1 MAEAT
6 TVGRTRV
13 SLTPDTSK
21 FGDVLKIELP
31 KAIRQ
36 PAIKA
41 GDLAGQIITGKI
53 QGAVAKMKPV
63 VRVGIDLD
71 TTAAKTKLDK
81 LTKARTVK
89 VQATLDDAAAK
100 TGLDKLTAARSVKL
114 TVDLDAASAK
124 TKLDKLV
131 GKRTVSI
138 TAELDDKA
146 AAASL
151 RRLTEDR
158 TVKITAQLDDK
169 AAVASLARL
178 TQDRQ
183 VKVGVDLDERTAK
196 SKMDKLTTN
205 RTVQILPKVNE
216 PAYQRAKDK
225 LDKLCRDRV
234 VNIRASVDTRVGA
247 QEIKNLTSRR
257 KVRIDVDVDTR
268 VGADSLA
275 NLTRRRSMTIQARA
289 DTRAANTAINH
300 AARDRSV
307 NIRVRSGGLG
317 ALTGSLGSL
326 GSAGASGSGGM
337 NELTATVLKW
347 TTAIAAAL
355 PTVGSFSAALAQLG
369 PLAATAA
376 PAVSLLTG
384 AFAALAVGT
393 RGVGDAI
400 KAAFEPADA
409 EAAKAASATKAVET
423 AQRSLARSQRSLQDA
438 QVQAAE
444 RVRQAQDHVASSER
458 ALTVAQRDARQAVLD
473 LNAARRQAVR
483 DLEDLNNRLK
493 DGRLSEEEATLAIEQ
508 AELDLQR
515 VRSDPAATQLQ
526 IEQADLAKRRAVQS
540 LEEQRV
546 ELSRLE
552 KDTAAANKAGVEG
565 SKTVLDAKKQVKDAD
580 QRVADQQ
587 RALAEA
593 QKAVVKAQVDG
604 ARQIADAQEHVADAM
619 RSVAEAQQ
627 NAAAQTSKLD
637 TAMANLSPNARAF
650 VQTLQD
656 MEPAWKAMRLDVQ
669 DSLFAGLGAKL
680 QTVGGQVLPTV
691 RAGLKGAADQLNIMG
706 KNALDAFGNLEKA
719 GTLKQV
725 FDGIKSSLS
734 NLSRIPGQLV
744 TALGQL
750 SVAARPAFDRMTGG
764 LAESMDKWMGKLDKG
779 LKSGR
784 LEEAIST
791 ALDVAVK
798 FGKVLADLGG
808 IISGILQA
816 ASAAG
821 GDFFGVIGAALAEI
835 RRIIK
840 SPEIQAALTEIFRAL
855 NAVAGML
862 AGALGQAIQALLPV
876 LAELSP
882 AVIQITKILGPVITQ
897 VIKDLGAALAPVAK
911 ALGPVL
917 VAAAQAIG
925 DLVLAISPLLPVV
938 GDLVA
943 ALLPALVPLIQT
955 LGKIFQK
962 LAPVVEIIANLLGVT
977 LRPVIE
983 ALAGVLVE
991 IAMAFADQ
999 FLAILQQLMP
1009 VIPQLIPVVIQLAKS
1024 ITEILLAVTPL
1035 LPQLMMFG
1043 AQLMTQLLPAL
1054 LPLVGPITQLILLLT
1069 QFATWVIMKI
1079 VVPALSKL
1087 IDFLGWLKEKMQ
1099 PAVDAVKWLTEKV
1112 VGAFR
1117 WLYDI
1122 LLGHSIIPDIVN
1134 GTVGWFLR
1142 LLARGKQIAKD
1153 IKDAIVGKFQDLKDG
1168 AAKIW
1173 DDFWGSI
1180 KSIASAARKL
1190 VEDGVSDWGDRIKG
1204 MFRTIRD
1211 GIGDVWDGIKGL
1223 VKAPIKFW
1231 IDVVYNKGIVPVW
1244 NKTAGSIPGV
1254 PDLSTMA
1261 MPKGFARGGVLPGW
1275 STWRDGDDQLVPM
1288 RRGEGVYVS
1297 EAMRD
1302 PYERARLHAV
1312 NQAAMA
1318 GQSLSRFR
1326 GFSEGGIFGS
1336 IGDAMVNT
1344 VASAFKGANVIRGE
1358 IGELASKAFK
1368 PVKSGV
1374 RKALGSNNSTWPG
1387 MVAGAPIHL
1396 IDKAIDYIRGKD
1408 TPPEGTGS
1416 WIKPVNAAYGTRFGV
1431 AGRMWSSGH
1440 HTGLDFPAATGTK
1453 IVAVDNGTVESATSG
1468 GPYGKHILVQHGGGL
1483 ASLYAHMSAMVAKA
1497 GDTIKQGG
1505 RVGSVG
1511 ATGNVTGPHLHL
1523 EARVNGRPVDP
1534 MPYLTGPTGDGGTGV
1549 QRWRGVVE
1557 QALGQVGQSLSL
1569 VNTTLRRMNQE
1580 SGGNPTAVNRW
1591 DSNWKA
1597 GHPSVGLM
1605 QVIEGTF
1612 RRFAGKYR
1620 NTGPFMYGVSTSPIA
1635 NVYASMKYA
1644 LAQYGSLSRA
1654 YNRPGGYSR
1663 GGIVQVHR
1671 GLPSGYAKGGI
1682 LKVGGKK
1689 IDTGPL
1695 AASVGGNFLK
1705 QLTSTAA
1712 AIDAAMTKVATA
1724 VRNAFKGVK
1733 TSLDD
1738 KLLKQIN
1745 TANKQLQT
1753 LAKARDAVAA
1763 KIAAANQ
1770 LAADATGQAVQYTAM
1785 TSLPNSGLTFD
1796 ASGILNG
1803 LNVRLG
1809 QLKKFGA
1816 NLTTLAK
1823 RGLSKTLLQQLIT
1836 AGPEQGAAYAQ
1847 ALVDATPEMLKQI
1860 NTTQASIDKAASQY
1874 GKDAADAMY
1883 DAGVN
1888 SGKGYLTGLAS
1899 TQKAIEAQMA
1909 KIAKS
1914 IQRTIKVELKIK
1926 SPSRVLE
1933 ALGRFTGQGF
1943 ARGVE
1948 RTVPDAQAAAVRMAG
1963 AVRRTAAATAA
1974 RIQQQSTINNAG
1986 DRHLHYNAAVR
1997 EVASRKSVLDAL
2009 AIDDM
2014 LHRTVVV

>member
-6 TVGRTRV
+6 VVGRTRV
-13 SLTPDTSK
+13 SITPDVSQVGPT
-21 FGDVLKIELP
+21 LKVELP
-31 KAIRQ
+31 KVVR
-36 PAIKA
+36 PAAEKA
-41 GDLAGQIITGKI
+41 GDVIADTISRRVREATRR
-53 QGAVAKMKPV
+53 MRPV
-63 VRVGIDLD
+63 IKVGIDLD
-71 TTAAKTKLDK
+71 TAPAKTKLDK
-81 LTKARTVK
+81 LTKPRTVK
-89 VQATLDDAAAK
+89 VTAQVDDKAAR
-100 TGLDKLTAARSVKL
+100 TTLDKLTRDRTVKVR
-114 TVDLDAASAK
+114 VDLDTAG
-124 TKLDKLV
+124 TKSQLDKLV
-131 GKRTVSI
+131 KTRTAKIEAKVDDRAAK
-138 TAELDDKA
+138 TALT
-146 AAASL
+146 
-151 RRLTEDR
+151 RLSADR
-158 TVKITAQLDDK
+158 TVKVGVTLDDRG
-169 AAVASLARL
+169 ARTSLDRL
-178 TQDRQ
+178 TRD
-183 VKVGVDLDERTAK
+183 
-196 SKMDKLTTN
+196 
-205 RTVQILPKVNE
+205 RTVKARVDVDDRAAQAKLRSILGQRTVDVLPKVQQA
-216 PAYQRAKDK
+216 AYRQAERQ
-225 LDKLCRDRV
+225 LDRLCRDRV

-247 QEIKNLTSRR
+247 QEIKNLTQRR

-275 NLTRRRSMTIQARA
+275 NLTRRRQMTIQARV
-289 DTRAANTAINH
+289 DTAG
-300 AARDRSV
+300 AARTLATLTRDRTV
-307 NIRVRSGGLG
+307 NVRLRSRGAN
-317 ALTGSLGSL
+317 ALTSDL
-326 GSAGASGSGGM
+326 AGIGDSGSGSSLGLGL
-337 NELTATVLKW
+337 LTNKVTLI
-347 TTAIAAAL
+347 TGAILSAL
-355 PTVGSFSAALAQLG
+355 PAVASFSAALAQLG

-376 PAVSLLTG
+376 PALGVLVG
-384 AFAALAVGT
+384 GFAALKLGT
-393 RGVGDAI
+393 VGVGDAI
-400 KAAFEPADA
+400 KAAFDGSDDS
-409 EAAKAASATKAVET
+409 AKQAAASVKQVET
-423 AQRSLARSQRSLQDA
+423 AQRQLANAHRGVSDA
-438 QVQAAE
+438 
-444 RVRQAQDHVASSER
+444 ER
-458 ALTVAQRDARQAVLD
+458 ALTNAQRDARRAQDELSI
-473 LNAARRQAVR
+473 ARRQAVR
-483 DLEDLNNRLK
+483 DIEDMNAALRK
-493 DGRLSEEEATLAIEQ
+493 GRLDEKQAALDVQQ
-508 AELDLQR
+508 AELDLEK
-515 VRSDPAATQLQ
+515 VRSDPTATQLQ
-526 IEQADLAKRRAVQS
+526 IQQADLALQKARANV
-540 LEEQRV
+540 EEQ
-546 ELSRLE
+546 SRQQKRLTT
-552 KDTAAANKAGVEG
+552 DTAAANKAGVEG
-565 SKTVLDAKKQVKDAD
+565 SDIVVKAKERIRQANEQVANQERALADAHRA
-580 QRVADQQ
+580 VAD
-587 RALAEA
+587 AAKNLAEA
-593 QKAVVKAQVDG
+593 QK
-604 ARQIADAQEHVADAM
+604 
-619 RSVAEAQQ
+619 
-627 NAAAQTSKLD
+627 NAAEQTSKLD
-637 TAMANLSPNARAF
+637 EAMAKLSPNARGF
-650 VQTLQD
+650 VRTLQE
-656 MEPAWKAMRLDVQ
+656 MAPAWGAMRLDVQ
-669 DSLFAGLGAKL
+669 DSLFAGLGARL
-680 QTVGGQVLPTV
+680 QAVGGQVLPTV
-691 RAGLKGAADQLNIMG
+691 RSGLMGIAGQLNLTG
-706 KNALDAFGNLEKA
+706 KNALDAVANLEKA

-725 FDGIKSSLS
+725 FDGIKQSFS
-734 NLSRIPGQLV
+734 NLSRIPGQMV
-744 TALGQL
+744 TAFGQL

-764 LAESMDKWMGKLDKG
+764 LAETMDKLMGKLEKG
-779 LKSGR
+779 FKSGR

-798 FGKVLADLGG
+798 FGRVLADLGG
-808 IISGILQA
+808 IISGILKA

-821 GDFFGVIGAALAEI
+821 GDFFGVIGAALKQI
-835 RRIIK
+835 HKVID
-840 SPEIQAALTEIFRAL
+840 SPEIQKALTEIFKAL
-855 NAVAGML
+855 NAVAGLL
-862 AGALGQAIQALLPV
+862 AGALGQTIQALLPI
-876 LAELSP
+876 LAQLSP
-882 AVIQITKILGPVITQ
+882 SVIEITKLLGPVITQ

-955 LGKIFQK
+955 VGKIFQK

-1009 VIPQLIPVVIQLAKS
+1009 VIPELIPVVIQLAKS

-1054 LPLVGPITQLILLLT
+1054 LPLVGPLTQLILLLT

-1079 VVPALSKL
+1079 VVPAMQKL
-1087 IDFLGWLKEKMQ
+1087 IDFLGWLKEKMK
-1099 PAVDAVKWLTEKV
+1099 PAVDAVKWVTEKIAA
-1112 VGAFR
+1112 AFQ
-1117 WLYDI
+1117 WVYDV

-1142 LLARGKQIAKD
+1142 LLKRGKEIARD
-1153 IKDAIVGKFQDLKDG
+1153 IKDAVVGKFNDLKDG
-1168 AAKIW
+1168 ATKVW
-1173 DDFWGSI
+1173 DDFWGGI
-1180 KSIASAARKL
+1180 KAIASAARKL
-1190 VEDGVSDWGDRIKG
+1190 VTDGVSDWGDKLKE
-1204 MFRTIRD
+1204 MFGTIRD
-1211 GIGDVWDGIKGL
+1211 GVGKIWDGIKGL

-1231 IDVVYNKGIVPVW
+1231 IDVVYNNGIVPVW
-1244 NKTAGSIPGV
+1244 NHTAARIPGV
-1254 PDLSTMA
+1254 DPLKEMP

-1336 IGDAMVNT
+1336 IGDGIVNT
-1344 VASAFKGANVIRGE
+1344 VASVFKGANVVRGE
-1358 IGELASKAFK
+1358 LGELASKAFK
-1368 PVKSGV
+1368 PVKSGIK
-1374 RKALGSNNSTWPG
+1374 KALGTNTSTWPG

-1396 IDKAIDYIRGKD
+1396 IDKAIDFIRGKD

-1416 WIKPVNAAYGTRFGV
+1416 WIKPVNAAFGTRFGV

-1440 HTGLDFPAATGTK
+1440 HTGLDFPAPTGTK
-1453 IVAVDNGTVESATSG
+1453 IVAVDAGTVESATSG

-1497 GDTIKQGG
+1497 GETIKQGG

-1557 QALGQVGQSLSL
+1557 QALGQVHQSLGL

-1580 SGGNPTAVNRW
+1580 SGGNPRAVNLW
-1591 DSNWKA
+1591 DSNAKA

-1605 QVIEGTF
+1605 QVIRGTF
-1612 RRFAGKYR
+1612 EAYAGKYKK
-1620 NTGPFMYGVSTSPIA
+1620 TGPFMYGVSVDPLA
-1635 NVYASMKYA
+1635 NIYASMKYA

-1654 YNRPGGYSR
+1654 YNRPGGYAR
-1663 GGIVQVHR
+1663 GGVVGVHVNR
-1671 GLPSGYAKGGI
+1671 GLPRGYAKGGTI
-1682 LKVGGKK
+1682 TVGGKR

-1695 AASVGGNFLK
+1695 AASVGGDFLK
-1705 QLTSTAA
+1705 QLAGTAS
-1712 AIDAAMTKVATA
+1712 AIDAAMTRVATA
-1724 VRNAFKGVK
+1724 IRNAFKGVK
-1733 TSLDD
+1733 TTIDD
-1738 KLLKQIN
+1738 KLLAKISAS
-1745 TANKQLQT
+1745 TAQLKA
-1753 LAKARDAVAA
+1753 LAKQRDDIAA

-1796 ASGILNG
+1796 ASGILAG

-1823 RGLSKTLLQQLIT
+1823 RGLSKTLLQQLIS

-1914 IQRTIKVELKIK
+1914 IQKTIKVELKIK
-1926 SPSRVLE
+1926 SPSQVLA
-1933 ALGRFTGQGF
+1933 ALGRFTGLGF

-1974 RIQQQSTINNAG
+1974 RIQQQQTINNS
-1986 DRHLHYNAAVR
+1986 DRVLNYHATTR

-2014 LHRTVVV
+2014 LHRTVVVGG

>member
-13 SLTPDTSK
+13 SLTPDTSR
-21 FGDVLKIELP
+21 FGDLLKVELP

-41 GDLAGQIITGKI
+41 GDLAGEIITGKI
-53 QGAVAKMKPV
+53 ERAVRRMKPV
-63 VRVGIDLD
+63 VKVGIDLD
-71 TTAAKTKLDK
+71 TTTAKTKLDK
-81 LTKARTVK
+81 LTAARTVK
-89 VQATLDDAAAK
+89 VQATLDDTAAK
-100 TGLDKLTAARSVKL
+100 TKLDKLTAARSVKL
-114 TVDLDAASAK
+114 TVDLDTGSAK

-138 TAELDDKA
+138 TAQLDDKA
-146 AAASL
+146 AVASL

-169 AAVASLARL
+169 AAAASLTRL
-178 TQDRQ
+178 TQDRKIQ
-183 VKVGVDLDERTAK
+183 LGVDLDERAAK
-196 SKMDKLTTN
+196 SKLDKLSTN
-205 RTVQILPKVNE
+205 RTVQILPKINE
-216 PAYQRAKDK
+216 AAYQRAKDK
-225 LDKLCRDRV
+225 LDKLCKDRV

-247 QEIKNLTSRR
+247 QEIKNLTQRR

-275 NLTRRRSMTIQARA
+275 NLTRRRQMTIQARV
-289 DTRAANTAINH
+289 DTAG
-300 AARDRSV
+300 AARTLATLTRDRTV
-307 NIRVRSGGLG
+307 NVRLRSRGANALTSDLAGIGGSSSGSSLGLG
-317 ALTGSLGSL
+317 LLTNKVTLIT
-326 GSAGASGSGGM
+326 GAILS
-337 NELTATVLKW
+337 
-347 TTAIAAAL
+347 AL
-355 PTVGSFSAALAQLG
+355 PAVGSFTAALAQLG

-376 PAVSLLTG
+376 PALGVLVG
-384 AFAALAVGT
+384 GFAALKLGT
-393 RGVGDAI
+393 VGVGDAI
-400 KAAFEPADA
+400 KAAFDGSDDS
-409 EAAKAASATKAVET
+409 AKQAAASVKQVET
-423 AQRSLARSQRSLQDA
+423 AQRQLANAHRGVSDA
-438 QVQAAE
+438 
-444 RVRQAQDHVASSER
+444 ER
-458 ALTVAQRDARQAVLD
+458 ALTNAQRDARRAQDELSI
-473 LNAARRQAVR
+473 ARRQAVR
-483 DLEDLNNRLK
+483 DIEDMNAALRK
-493 DGRLSEEEATLAIEQ
+493 GRLDEKQAALDVQQ
-508 AELDLQR
+508 AELDLEK
-515 VRSDPAATQLQ
+515 VRSDPTATQLQ
-526 IEQADLAKRRAVQS
+526 IQQADLALQKARANV
-540 LEEQRV
+540 EEQ
-546 ELSRLE
+546 SRQQKRLTT
-552 KDTAAANKAGVEG
+552 DTAAANKAGVEG
-565 SKTVLDAKKQVKDAD
+565 SDVVVKAKERIRQANEAVANQERALADAHRA
-580 QRVADQQ
+580 VAD
-587 RALAEA
+587 AAKNLAEA
-593 QKAVVKAQVDG
+593 QK
-604 ARQIADAQEHVADAM
+604 
-619 RSVAEAQQ
+619 
-627 NAAAQTSKLD
+627 NAAEQTSKLD
-637 TAMANLSPNARAF
+637 EAMAKLSPNARGF
-650 VQTLQD
+650 VRTLQE
-656 MEPAWKAMRLDVQ
+656 MAPAWGAMRLDVQ
-669 DSLFAGLGAKL
+669 DSLFAGLGARL

-691 RAGLKGAADQLNIMG
+691 RSGLMGIAGQLNLTG
-706 KNALDAFGNLEKA
+706 KNALDAVANLEKA

-725 FDGIKSSLS
+725 FDGIKQSFS
-734 NLSRIPGQLV
+734 NLSRIPGQMV
-744 TALGQL
+744 TAFGQL

-764 LAESMDKWMGKLDKG
+764 LAETMDKLMGKLEKG
-779 LKSGR
+779 FKSGR

-798 FGKVLADLGG
+798 FGRVLADLGG
-808 IISGILQA
+808 IISGILKA

-821 GDFFGVIGAALAEI
+821 GDFFGVIGAALKQI
-835 RRIIK
+835 HKVID
-840 SPEIQAALTEIFRAL
+840 SPEIQKALTEIFKAL
-855 NAVAGML
+855 NAVAGLL
-862 AGALGQAIQALLPV
+862 AGALGQTIQALLPI

-882 AVIQITKILGPVITQ
+882 SVIEITKLLGPVITQ

-917 VAAAQAIG
+917 VVAAQAIG

-955 LGKIFQK
+955 VGKIFQK

-999 FLAILQQLMP
+999 FLAILEQLMP
-1009 VIPQLIPVVIQLAKS
+1009 VIPQLIPVVVQLAKS

-1054 LPLVGPITQLILLLT
+1054 LPLVGPLTQLILLLT

-1079 VVPALSKL
+1079 VIPAMQKL
-1087 IDFLGWLKEKMQ
+1087 IDFLGWLREKFQ
-1099 PAVDAVKWLTEKV
+1099 PAVDAVKWLTEKIA
-1112 VGAFR
+1112 GAFQ
-1117 WLYDI
+1117 WVYDK

-1142 LLARGKQIAKD
+1142 LWKRGKEIAKD
-1153 IKDAIVGKFQDLKDG
+1153 IKDAVVQKFQDLKDG
-1168 AAKIW
+1168 ASRIW

-1190 VEDGVSDWGDRIKG
+1190 VTDGVSDWGDKIKG

-1211 GIGDVWDGIKGL
+1211 GVGEVWDGIKGL

-1244 NKTAGSIPGV
+1244 NHTAGQLPGV
-1254 PDLSTMA
+1254 PDLPKMA

-1312 NQAAMA
+1312 NQAAMS

-1326 GFSEGGIFGS
+1326 GFAEGGILGS
-1336 IGDAMVNT
+1336 IGDGIVNT
-1344 VASAFKGANVIRGE
+1344 VASVFKGANTVKGE
-1358 IGELASKAFK
+1358 LGELAAKAFK
-1368 PVKSGV
+1368 PVKAGV
-1374 RKALGSNNSTWPG
+1374 RKALGTNTGTWPG
-1387 MVAGAPIHL
+1387 MVAGAPIYL
-1396 IDKAIDYIRGKD
+1396 IDKAIDFIRGKD

-1416 WIKPVNAAYGTRFGV
+1416 WIKPVNAAFGTRFGV

-1440 HTGLDFPAATGTK
+1440 HTGLDFPAPTGTK
-1453 IVAVDNGTVESATSG
+1453 IVAVDSGTVESATSG
-1468 GPYGKHILVQHGGGL
+1468 GPYGQHILVQHGGGL
-1483 ASLYAHMSAMVAKA
+1483 ASLYAHMSAMAAKA
-1497 GDTIKQGG
+1497 GSAIKQGA
-1505 RVGSVG
+1505 RIGSVG

-1523 EARVNGRPVDP
+1523 EARVNGKPVDP
-1534 MPYLTGPTGDGGTGV
+1534 MPYLTGPKGDGGTGV

-1580 SGGNPTAVNRW
+1580 SGGNPRAVNLW
-1591 DSNWKA
+1591 DSNAKA

-1654 YNRPGGYSR
+1654 YNRPGGYAR
-1663 GGIVQVHR
+1663 GGVVGVHINR
-1671 GLPSGYAKGGI
+1671 GLPRGYAKGGVI
-1682 LKVGGKK
+1682 KVGGKR

-1695 AASVGGNFLK
+1695 AASVGGDFLK
-1705 QLTSTAA
+1705 QLAGTAS

-1724 VRNAFKGVK
+1724 VKNAFKGVK
-1733 TSLDD
+1733 TTLDD
-1738 KLLKQIN
+1738 KLLKQIG
-1745 TANKQLQT
+1745 TANKQLQA
-1753 LAKARDAVAA
+1753 LAKQRDAITA

-1770 LAADATGQAVQYTAM
+1770 LAADATGQAVQYTSM
-1785 TSLPNSGLTFD
+1785 TGLPNSGLTFD
-1796 ASGILNG
+1796 ASGILSG

-1816 NLTTLAK
+1816 NLQALAK
-1823 RGLSKTLLQQLIT
+1823 RGLSKALLQQLIA
-1836 AGPEQGAAYAQ
+1836 AGPESGAAYAQ
-1847 ALVDATPEMLKQI
+1847 ALVDATPDQFKAI
-1860 NTTQASIDKAASQY
+1860 NATQASIDKATTAF
-1874 GKDAADAMY
+1874 GRDAADAMY
-1883 DAGVN
+1883 DAGAN

-1909 KIAKS
+1909 KIAKA
-1914 IQRTIKVELKIK
+1914 IQKTIKVELKIK
-1926 SPSRVLE
+1926 SPSRILE
-1933 ALGRFTGQGF
+1933 ALGRFTGLGF

-1974 RIQQQSTINNAG
+1974 RIQQQSTINNGG
-1986 DRHLHYNAAVR
+1986 DRHLHYNATTR

-2014 LHRTVVV
+2014 LHRTVVVG

>member
-13 SLTPDTSK
+13 SLTPDTSR
-21 FGDVLKIELP
+21 FGDLLKVELP

-53 QGAVAKMKPV
+53 DRAVRRMKPV
-63 VRVGIDLD
+63 VKVGIDLD

-81 LTKARTVK
+81 LTKTRTVKVTAKLDDRAASTALDKLTRDRTMKVKVDVDTAGAKSKLDKLAKARTVK
-89 VQATLDDAAAK
+89 VEAKVDDRAAK
-100 TGLDKLTAARSVKL
+100 SALTRLTA
-114 TVDLDAASAK
+114 
-124 TKLDKLV
+124 
-131 GKRTVSI
+131 
-138 TAELDDKA
+138 
-146 AAASL
+146 
-151 RRLTEDR
+151 DR
-158 TVKITAQLDDK
+158 TVKVGVAFNDR
-169 AAVASLARL
+169 AARADLTRL
-178 TQDRQ
+178 TRDRTIK
-183 VKVGVDLDERTAK
+183 VKVDVDERTART
-196 SKMDKLTTN
+196 KLQSFLGQ
-205 RTVQILPKVNE
+205 RTVDVLPKIKQA
-216 PAYQRAKDK
+216 AYTTAQRQ
-225 LDKLCRDRV
+225 LDRLCRERV
-234 VNIRASVDTRVGA
+234 VNIRASVDTRVA
-247 QEIKNLTSRR
+247 ANEIKNLIQRR
-257 KVRIDVDVDTR
+257 KVRIDADVDTR

-275 NLTRRRSMTIQARA
+275 NLTRRRQMTIQARV
-289 DTRAANTAINH
+289 DTAG
-300 AARDRSV
+300 AARTLATLTRDRTV
-307 NIRVRSGGLG
+307 NVRLRSRGANALTSDLAGIGGSSGSSSLGLG
-317 ALTGSLGSL
+317 LLTNKVTLIT
-326 GSAGASGSGGM
+326 GAILS
-337 NELTATVLKW
+337 
-347 TTAIAAAL
+347 AL
-355 PTVGSFSAALAQLG
+355 PAVGSFTAALAQLG

-376 PAVSLLTG
+376 PALGVLIG
-384 AFAALAVGT
+384 GFAAIKIGT
-393 RGVGDAI
+393 KGVGDAI
-400 KAAFEPADA
+400 KAAFDDSDTS
-409 EAAKAASATKAVET
+409 AKQAAASVKQVET
-423 AQRSLARSQRSLQDA
+423 AQRQLANAHRGVSDA
-438 QVQAAE
+438 
-444 RVRQAQDHVASSER
+444 ER
-458 ALTVAQRDARQAVLD
+458 ALTNAQRDARRAQDELSV
-473 LNAARRQAVR
+473 ARRQAVR
-483 DLEDLNNRLK
+483 DIEDMNAALRK
-493 DGRLSEEEATLAIEQ
+493 GRLDEKQAALDVQQ
-508 AELDLQR
+508 AELDLEK
-515 VRSDPAATQLQ
+515 VRSDPTATQLQ
-526 IEQADLAKRRAVQS
+526 IQQADLALQKARANV
-540 LEEQRV
+540 EEQ
-546 ELSRLE
+546 SRQQKRLAT
-552 KDTAAANKAGVEG
+552 DTAAANKAGVEG
-565 SKTVLDAKKQVKDAD
+565 SDTVIKAKERIRQANEQVANQERALADAHRA
-580 QRVADQQ
+580 VAD
-587 RALAEA
+587 AAKNLAEA
-593 QKAVVKAQVDG
+593 QK
-604 ARQIADAQEHVADAM
+604 
-619 RSVAEAQQ
+619 
-627 NAAAQTSKLD
+627 NAAEQTSKLD
-637 TAMANLSPNARAF
+637 EAMAKLSPNARGF
-650 VQTLQD
+650 VRTLQE
-656 MEPAWKAMRLDVQ
+656 MAPAWGAMRLDVQ
-669 DSLFAGLGAKL
+669 DSLFAGLGARL
-680 QTVGGQVLPTV
+680 QAVGGQVLPTV
-691 RAGLKGAADQLNIMG
+691 RSGLMGIAGQLNLTG
-706 KNALDAFGNLEKA
+706 KNALDAVANLEKA
-719 GTLKQV
+719 GTLRQV
-725 FDGIKSSLS
+725 FDGIKQSFS
-734 NLSRIPGQLV
+734 NLSRIPGQMV
-744 TALGQL
+744 TAFAQL

-764 LAESMDKWMGKLDKG
+764 LAETMDKLMGKLEKG
-779 LKSGR
+779 FKSGR
-784 LEEAIST
+784 LEEAINT

-798 FGKVLADLGG
+798 FGRVLADLGG
-808 IISGILQA
+808 IISGILKA

-821 GDFFGVIGAALAEI
+821 GDFFGVIGAALKQI
-835 RRIIK
+835 HKVID
-840 SPEIQAALTEIFRAL
+840 SPEIQKALTEIFRAL
-855 NAVAGML
+855 NAVAGLL
-862 AGALGQAIQALLPV
+862 AGALGQTIQALLPI

-882 AVIQITKILGPVITQ
+882 SVIEITKLLGPVITQ

-955 LGKIFQK
+955 VGKIFQK
-962 LAPVVEIIANLLGVT
+962 LAPVVAIIANLLGVT

-991 IAMAFADQ
+991 IAKAFADQ
-999 FLAILQQLMP
+999 FLAILQQIMP
-1009 VIPQLIPVVIQLAKS
+1009 VIPQLIPVVVELAKS

-1069 QFATWVIMKI
+1069 QFATAVILKI
-1079 VVPALSKL
+1079 VVPAMQKL
-1087 IDFLGWLKEKMQ
+1087 IDFLGWLKEKMR
-1099 PAVDAVKWLTEKV
+1099 PAVDAVKWVTEKIAA
-1112 VGAFR
+1112 AFQ
-1117 WLYDI
+1117 WVYDE
-1122 LLGHSIIPDIVN
+1122 LLGHSIIPDIVD
-1134 GTVGWFLR
+1134 GTIGWFLR
-1142 LLARGKQIAKD
+1142 LWRRGKEIAKD
-1153 IKDAIVGKFQDLKDG
+1153 IKDAVVGKFQDLKDG
-1168 AAKIW
+1168 AEKIW

-1190 VEDGVSDWGDRIKG
+1190 VEDGVSDWGDKIKG

-1211 GIGDVWDGIKGL
+1211 GIGDVWDGIKDL

-1231 IDVVYNKGIVPVW
+1231 IETVHNKGVVPVW
-1244 NKTAGSIPGV
+1244 NKTAGQIPGV
-1254 PDLSTMA
+1254 PDLKTMSL
-1261 MPKGFARGGVLPGW
+1261 PKGFARGGVLPGW

-1318 GQSLSRFR
+1318 GQSLARFR

-1336 IGDAMVNT
+1336 IGDGIVNT
-1344 VASAFKGANVIRGE
+1344 VASVFKGANTVRGE
-1358 IGELASKAFK
+1358 LGELAAKAYK
-1368 PVKSGV
+1368 PVKAGV
-1374 RKALGSNNSTWPG
+1374 RKALGSNTSTWPG
-1387 MVAGAPIHL
+1387 MVAGAPIYL

-1408 TPPEGTGS
+1408 TPPEGSGS
-1416 WIKPVNAAYGTRFGV
+1416 WIKPVNAAYGTKFGV

-1453 IVAVDNGTVESATSG
+1453 VVAVDNGTVESATSG

-1534 MPYLTGPTGDGGTGV
+1534 MPYLTGPKGDGGTGV

-1557 QALGQVGQSLSL
+1557 QALGQVHQSLGL

-1580 SGGNPTAVNRW
+1580 SGGNPRAVNLW
-1591 DSNWKA
+1591 DSNAKA

-1605 QVIEGTF
+1605 QVIRGTF
-1612 RRFAGKYR
+1612 EAYAGKYKK
-1620 NTGPFMYGVSTSPIA
+1620 TGPFMYGVSVDPLA
-1635 NVYASMKYA
+1635 NIYASMRYA
-1644 LAQYGSLSRA
+1644 LARYGSLSRA
-1654 YNRPGGYSR
+1654 YDRPGGYAR
-1663 GGIVQVHR
+1663 GGIVQIHR
-1671 GLPSGYAKGGI
+1671 GLPRGYAKGGI

-1695 AASVGGNFLK
+1695 AASVGGDFLK
-1705 QLTSTAA
+1705 QLVGTAS

-1724 VRNAFKGVK
+1724 VKNAFKGVK
-1733 TSLDD
+1733 TTLDG
-1738 KLLKQIN
+1738 KLLKQIGN
-1745 TANKQLQT
+1745 ANKQLQS
-1753 LAKARDAVAA
+1753 LAKQRDAIAA

-1770 LAADATGQAVQYTAM
+1770 LAADATGQAAQYTAM

-1796 ASGILNG
+1796 ASGILAG

-1823 RGLSKTLLQQLIT
+1823 RGLSKTLLQQLIS

-1860 NTTQASIDKAASQY
+1860 NTTQASIDKAAGQY

-1909 KIAKS
+1909 KIAKA
-1914 IQRTIKVELKIK
+1914 IQKTIKVELKIK
-1926 SPSRVLE
+1926 SPSQVLE
-1933 ALGRFTGQGF
+1933 ALGRFTGLGF
-1943 ARGVE
+1943 ARGVQ

-1974 RIQQQSTINNAG
+1974 RIQQQSTVNNAG
-1986 DRHLHYNAAVR
+1986 DRILNYNATTR